1 MNERYDALALFS
13 GGLDSILACKVL
25 QAQGR
30 SVLGLHFTSP
40 FFGRPEKIAYWRTVY
55 GIEVAAFDIGAEYV
69 DMLAEGPPHGYGSL
83 LNPCLDCKIMMLAR
97 ARELLGRFGAGVL
110 ISGEV
115 LGQRPMSQR
124 RDALNL
130 IRNAAGVRDVLV
142 RPLCAKRL
150 EPTPAEL
157 DGRVDRERLLAISG
171 RGRKEQL
178 RLAREFG
185 ITEMPTPAGGCR
197 LTEAESASR
206 YLRLLQAGGRPG
218 PEDFQLC
225 HAGRH
230 FWFGAHWLVV
240 GRNQANN
247 ERLLGLARD
256 ADALLKLKDLPGPL
270 GVLRRPDG
278 LAAEDAALASAAAL
292 VASYSGKARAAG
304 GPAAVLVKVAGQ
316 TRTLTVTPARA
327 EDAGWSEPDLS
338 GLKDWKAAAPSP
350 FAPRPGREPE

>member
-13 GGLDSILACKVL
+13 GGLDSILACKVT
-25 QAQGR
+25 QAQGL

-40 FFGRPEKIAYWRTVY
+40 FFGKPEKIPFWRKAY
-55 GIEVAAFDIGAEYV
+55 GIEVLAVDIGPEYV
-69 DMLAEGPPHGYGSL
+69 DMLASGPAHGFGSL
-83 LNPCLDCKIMMLAR
+83 LNPCLDCKIMMLQKAKALLDRYGAR
-97 ARELLGRFGAGVL
+97 IV

-130 IRNAAGVRDVLV
+130 IRNAAGVKDVLV

-157 DGRVDRERLLAISG
+157 DGRIDRERLLSISG
-171 RGRKEQL
+171 RGRKDQL

-185 ITEMPTPAGGCR
+185 IEEVPTPAGGCR

-206 YLRLLQAGGRPG
+206 YLRLLQAGFRPS
-218 PEDFQLC
+218 PEDFLLC

-230 FWFGAHWLVV
+230 FWSGGHWLVV

-247 ERLLGLARD
+247 ERLLGLARASD
-256 ADALLKLKDLPGPL
+256 AVLKLKDLPGPL
-270 GVLRRPDG
+270 GVLRRPDE
-278 LAAEDAALASAAAL
+278 LPIEEQALASAAAL
-292 VASYSGKARAAG
+292 VASYSGKAKALGRPVEVQARIG
-304 GPAAVLVKVAGQ
+304 GGV
-316 TRTLTVTPARA
+316 RTLLVTPGRA
-327 EDAGWSEPDLS
+327 EGLGWSEPDLS
-338 GLKDWKAAAPSP
+338 GLKDLKKGAPT
-350 FAPRPGREPE
+350 